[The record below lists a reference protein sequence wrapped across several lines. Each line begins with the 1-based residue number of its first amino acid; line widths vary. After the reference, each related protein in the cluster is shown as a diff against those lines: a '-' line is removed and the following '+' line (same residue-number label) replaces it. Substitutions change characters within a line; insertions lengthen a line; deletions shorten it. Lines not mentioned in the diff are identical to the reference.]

1 MRRIDNWLKSQIEA
15 GEDAID
21 LPILVID
28 DEADNAS
35 VNTGSEEED
44 PKTINRLIRQM
55 LARCKRVS
63 YVAYTATPFANI
75 FIDPDSQSDT
85 SDTTDLYPSDFIIAL
100 QPPPNY
106 CGGRFFFDEEQSHYS
121 QRICEIIS
129 DAAEHIDL
137 GHKVD
142 FSPDTLPDSLLD
154 AIDAFFLSA
163 ALKDL
168 RRVRGALSKHQRFD
182 SMLINVSRFVAVQ
195 NDIWALVK
203 SRADAISDALALG
216 SRGENSL

>member
-1 MRRIDNWLKSQIEA
+1 MLRRIDNWLKSQIEA

-75 FIDPDSQSDT
+75 FIDQILNQTHP
-85 SDTTDLYPSDFIIAL
+85 I
-100 QPPPNY
+100 
-106 CGGRFFFDEEQSHYS
+106 R
-121 QRICEIIS
+121 RICIPVIS
-129 DAAEHIDL
+129 
-137 GHKVD
+137 
-142 FSPDTLPDSLLD
+142 
-154 AIDAFFLSA
+154 
-163 ALKDL
+163 
-168 RRVRGALSKHQRFD
+168 
-182 SMLINVSRFVAVQ
+182 
-195 NDIWALVK
+195 
-203 SRADAISDALALG
+203 
-216 SRGENSL
+216 